1 MGVGRVRRYW
11 SSVGRLVSS
20 IWDTTWDQTWQAAAV
35 RERQAL
41 GSIIFA
47 GFGVGW
53 AAAVGLRSMVPA
65 AGWLFYYALWG
76 SLYAWLGRSRS
87 VADAPG
93 RDPGVR
99 VSVAQAKK
107 LGMDI
112 PLLANWVRDV
122 FQTLPAADQAHVGRL
137 NRWLDGPMGVIG
149 ATILILV
156 LAVISPQ
163 DRSDPVGAQV
173 LLVFPAAFGLAAS
186 QRVYLHR
193 KSKRGAF
200 VEQVAREISTR
211 LVGSGA
217 PGQAILSPAPAPAL
231 VAPSDAANALRTQ
244 IVVGVAIALAI
255 GLFIYFLPPQYH

>member
-1 MGVGRVRRYW
+1 VRRYW
-11 SSVGRLVSS
+11 SSVRGLGSS
-20 IWDTTWDQTWQAAAV
+20 IWHTSWDQTWQAASV
-35 RERQAL
+35 RERQVL

-65 AGWLFYYALWG
+65 VGLLFYYALWG

-93 RDPGVR
+93 RDPGVQ
-99 VSVAQAKK
+99 VAVAHAKE
-107 LGMDI
+107 LGMGI
-112 PLLANWVRDV
+112 PRLANWVRDV
-122 FQTLPAADQAHVGRL
+122 FRTLPVADQAHVGRL
-137 NRWLDGPMGVIG
+137 HRWLDGPIGVIG

-163 DRSDPVGAQV
+163 DRSAPVGAQV
-173 LLVFPAAFGLAAS
+173 FLVFPAAFGLAAS

-193 KSKRGAF
+193 KSKRGEF
-200 VEQVAREISTR
+200 VEKVAHEISTR

-217 PGQAILSPAPAPAL
+217 PGQANLSPAPAPAP
-231 VAPSDAANALRTQ
+231 VASSNAANALRTQ
-244 IVVGVAIALAI
+244 IVVGVAISLAT